1 MLTIQIILRIYLIC
15 LLEHDILQLLYLY
28 QDCEHYGTE
37 TQYSLRVF
45 MWSLLFCM
53 PLEGTDV
60 ISTMAQVIWIIWHIV
75 LVILLIT
82 DQKSC
87 LKSGSPKHT
96 ASKPVIAQA
105 IVSLLVIAAVIY
117 IRLHCTAE
125 SFTIMADIMNKNL
138 PVIILLM
145 IVICGICRKLQ
156 NASTI

>member
-1 MLTIQIILRIYLIC
+1 
-15 LLEHDILQLLYLY
+15 
-28 QDCEHYGTE
+28 
-37 TQYSLRVF
+37 
-45 MWSLLFCM
+45 
-53 PLEGTDV
+53 
-60 ISTMAQVIWIIWHIV
+60 MAQVIWIIWHIV

-87 LKSGSPKHT
+87 LKSGSPKRT

-117 IRLHCTAE
+117 IRLHCTAD
-125 SFTIMADIMNKNL
+125 SFTIMADIMNKNP
-138 PVIILLM
+138 PVTILLM